1 MSSTKIQSAELR
13 NKTLYGNA
21 VYTVTVLPS
30 LFHGCETWTCAAQC
44 QKNWNSGEA
53 VSDIDSGY
61 TLLVP
66 IEVKVKKS
74 ASELKSPT
82 FVKYV
87 VRVLRMYD
95 TSS

>member
-1 MSSTKIQSAELR
+1 M
-13 NKTLYGNA
+13 LYNAA

-30 LFHGCETWTCAAQC
+30 LLHGRETWNVCGALS

-53 VSDIDSGY
+53 LSEIDSGY

-74 ASELKSPT
+74 TSDLKSPT